1 VAPPPN
7 LEQPYPP
14 IAPDY
19 PLAPPP
25 TDAELQAR
33 NLPALRGFFGFQ
45 APLPMTP
52 RQQAESELASLEG
65 SYSGWLGATGIGRYR
80 NGTAG
85 LDRLYD
91 VESPVEVSAVIARSA
106 RLTAVALPVFLN
118 SGLLST
124 SSFTT
129 SYVPYLGTLPA
140 NAAVAPAQQ
149 YSNGIGGELQ
159 LTTKNLGLAAG
170 YTPYDFLVHNL
181 TGRFH
186 FSTLGGHLSLFATRD
201 PVKDTQLSYAG
212 LRDPGA
218 ASPGPIWGGV
228 ISTTGG
234 VRLNLGSSAAN
245 FYLSGSGG
253 ELTGRHVL
261 ANTMFQGTT
270 GATFR
275 VRSWSGGS
283 LALGYALS
291 GMHYQYNE
299 VGLSYGQGG
308 YFSPGSYFLAAVPL
322 TLSGHSNANFHYVIT
337 GALGVQTFEQEQAP
351 FYPLDPALQSSIKPS
366 NGIPCTAAQIPS
378 YNCGEY
384 PLQDSTLFS
393 YAVNAEASYRFADHW
408 YGGGY
413 LVASNTSNFSTV
425 SAGFFFR
432 YVFSAQH
439 SAEGFPSG
447 LFHLQGLRPLQ
458 IP

>member
-1 VAPPPN
+1 
-7 LEQPYPP
+7 
-14 IAPDY
+14 
-19 PLAPPP
+19 
-25 TDAELQAR
+25 
-33 NLPALRGFFGFQ
+33 
-45 APLPMTP
+45 MTP

-65 SYSGWLGATGIGRYR
+65 SYSSWLGATGIGRFR
-80 NGTAG
+80 SGTVG

-91 VESPVEVSAVIARSA
+91 VESPVEASAVIGREV

-118 SGLLST
+118 SGLLNPA
-124 SSFTT
+124 SFTT

-140 NAAVAPAQQ
+140 NIATAPAQQ
-149 YSNGIGGELQ
+149 YSNGVGGELQ

-170 YTPYDFLVHNL
+170 YTPYNFLVHNL

-186 FSTLGGHLSLFATRD
+186 FSTLGGHLSLFGTRD
-201 PVKDTQLSYAG
+201 PVKDTQLSYSG

-218 ASPGPIWGGV
+218 PSPGPIWGGV
-228 ISTTGG
+228 IATTGG
-234 VRLNLGSSAAN
+234 VRLNLGSGRAN

-253 ELTGRHVL
+253 EFTGRHVL

-270 GATFR
+270 GASFHVSDWPGR
-275 VRSWSGGS
+275 GS
-283 LALGYALS
+283 LTLGYALS

-322 TLSGHSNANFHYVIT
+322 TLTGQSGAKFHYIIS
-337 GALGVQTFEQEQAP
+337 GALGVQTFEQDEAP
-351 FYPLDPALQSSIKPS
+351 FYPLDPALQSSFKPS
-366 NGIPCTAAQIPS
+366 NGIPCPAAQIPS
-378 YNCGEY
+378 YNCGQY
-384 PLQDSTLFS
+384 PRQDSTLFN
-393 YAVNAEASYRFADHW
+393 YAINAEISYRFADHW

-413 LVASNTSNFSTV
+413 LASNNSSNYDTV

-432 YVFSAQH
+432 YVFSPQH
-439 SAEGFPSG
+439 SVDGFPSG

>member
-1 VAPPPN
+1 MNAQV
-7 LEQPYPP
+7 
-14 IAPDY
+14 
-19 PLAPPP
+19 
-25 TDAELQAR
+25 
-33 NLPALRGFFGFQ
+33 
-45 APLPMTP
+45 PLPMSQ
-52 RQQAESELASLEG
+52 RQDAQDSLASLEG
-65 SYSGWLGATGIGRYR
+65 SYSGWLGGTGIGRYR
-80 NGTAG
+80 SGTAG

-91 VESPVEVSAVIARSA
+91 AEAPVEASAVIARTV

-118 SGLLST
+118 SGLLNT

-140 NAAVAPAQQ
+140 NAAIAPAQQ

-159 LTTKNLGLAAG
+159 LTTKDLGLAAG
-170 YTPYDFLVHNL
+170 YTPYNFLVHNL

-186 FSTLGGHLSLFATRD
+186 FSTLGNHLSLFATRD
-201 PVKDTQLSYAG
+201 PVKDTQLSYSG

-218 ASPGPIWGGV
+218 RSPGPIWGGV
-228 ISTTGG
+228 IATTGG
-234 VRLNLGSSAAN
+234 VRISLGSSRAN

-261 ANTMFQGTT
+261 TNTMFQGNT

-275 VRSWSGGS
+275 VGSWTGGS
-283 LALGYALS
+283 LTLGYTLA
-291 GMHYQYNE
+291 GMHYQHNE

-308 YFSPGSYFLAAVPL
+308 YFSPGSYFLAAVPI
-322 TLSGHSNANFHYVIT
+322 TFSGHAGQNFHYAIA
-337 GALGVQTFEQEQAP
+337 GGLGFQTFEQEQAP
-351 FYPLDPALQSSIKPS
+351 FYPLDPTLQSSFVPS

-378 YNCGEY
+378 YNCGQY
-384 PLQDSTLFS
+384 PRQDTTLFN
-393 YAVNAEASYRFADHW
+393 YAVTAQAAYRFADHW

-413 LVASNTSNFSTV
+413 LAANNTSNYDTV

-432 YVFSAQH
+432 FVFSPQH
-439 SAEGFPSG
+439 SADGFPSG

>member
-1 VAPPPN
+1 
-7 LEQPYPP
+7 
-14 IAPDY
+14 
-19 PLAPPP
+19 
-25 TDAELQAR
+25 
-33 NLPALRGFFGFQ
+33 
-45 APLPMTP
+45 MTP

-65 SYSGWLGATGIGRYR
+65 SYSGWLGATGIGRFR
-80 NGTAG
+80 DGTPG

-91 VESPVEVSAVIARSA
+91 VESPVEASAVIARSI

-118 SGLLST
+118 SGLLNT

-140 NAAVAPAQQ
+140 NAANAPAQQ

-159 LTTKNLGLAAG
+159 LTAKDLGLAAG
-170 YTPYDFLVHNL
+170 YTPYNFFVHNL

-186 FSTLGGHLSLFATRD
+186 FNTIGGHLSLFGTRD

-218 ASPGPIWGGV
+218 ASPAPIWGGV
-228 ISTTGG
+228 IATTGG
-234 VRLNLGSSAAN
+234 VRLSLGSSRAN

-261 ANTMFQGTT
+261 SNTMFQGAT
-270 GATFR
+270 GAGFR
-275 VRSWSGGS
+275 VGNWPGYGALTVGYT
-283 LALGYALS
+283 LA
-291 GMHYQYNE
+291 GMHYQHNE
-299 VGLSYGQGG
+299 AGLSYGQGG
-308 YFSPGSYFLAAVPL
+308 YFSPGSYVLAAVPI
-322 TLSGHSNANFHYVIT
+322 TFNGRYKTNFHYAIA
-337 GALGVQTFEQEQAP
+337 GGLGVQTFEQEEAP
-351 FYPLDPALQSSIKPS
+351 FYPLDPALQSAFKPS
-366 NGIPCTAAQIPS
+366 NGIPCTAAQTPS
-378 YNCGEY
+378 YNCGQY
-384 PLQDSTLFS
+384 PRQDSTLFNYS
-393 YAVNAEASYRFADHW
+393 INAEAAYRFAGHW

-413 LVASNTSNFSTV
+413 LSANNTSNYDAV

-432 YVFSAQH
+432 YVFSAKH
-439 SAEGFPSG
+439 SDEGFPSG